1 MTTLQ
6 IRNCDLAIYAAHGCF
21 WVALLAARLAGRKQK
36 QSEGSGIVAREKK
49 TAKYSRVLVG
59 IHFVAFAFMYT
70 GIGAAVFQEQTPT
83 WFSGQRI
90 VGGIIIGVGAA
101 LSASAMLYF
110 RSWRFR
116 AEVSSGHQLATGGP
130 FSVLRHPIY
139 MGLNLLALGSA
150 FWIPT
155 CLVWIG
161 FVLML
166 VGGDLRG
173 RAEEKLLI
181 ETFGDDYVDYRAKTW
196 RCVPGIY

>member
-1 MTTLQ
+1 MTPQ
-6 IRNCDLAIYAAHGCF
+6 IRTSDLAIYAAHGCY
-21 WVALLAARLAGRKQK
+21 WAALMVARLVGRKWK
-36 QSEGSGIVAREKK
+36 RSDDSGIVARGKK

-59 IHFVAFAFMYT
+59 VHFVAFAFMYS
-70 GIGAAVFQEQTPT
+70 GIGAAVFQGQTPT

-90 VGGIIIGVGAA
+90 VGGIIIGGGAAVGA
-101 LSASAMLYF
+101 SAILYF
-110 RSWRFR
+110 QSWRFR

-139 MGLNLLALGSA
+139 AGLSLLALGSA

-155 CLVWIG
+155 RLVWIG

-173 RAEEKLLI
+173 RAEEKLLL
-181 ETFGDDYVDYRAKTW
+181 ESFGDVYVNYKARTW

>member
-1 MTTLQ
+1 MTLH
-6 IRNCDLAIYAAHGCF
+6 IRNSDLAIYAVHGCY
-21 WVALLAARLAGRKQK
+21 WAALIVARLAGRNRKR
-36 QSEGSGIVAREKK
+36 SEDSRIVAREKK

-59 IHFVAFAFMYT
+59 VHFVAFAFMYS
-70 GIGAAVFQEQTPT
+70 GIGAAVFQGQTPT

-101 LSASAMLYF
+101 LAASAMLHF
-110 RSWRFR
+110 QSWRFR

-139 MGLNLLALGSA
+139 TGLNLLALGSA
-150 FWIPT
+150 VWIPT
-155 CLVWIG
+155 PVVWIG

-166 VGGDLRG
+166 IGSDLRG
-173 RAEEKLLI
+173 RTEEKLLL
-181 ETFGDDYVDYRAKTW
+181 ESFGDDYVDYKARTW